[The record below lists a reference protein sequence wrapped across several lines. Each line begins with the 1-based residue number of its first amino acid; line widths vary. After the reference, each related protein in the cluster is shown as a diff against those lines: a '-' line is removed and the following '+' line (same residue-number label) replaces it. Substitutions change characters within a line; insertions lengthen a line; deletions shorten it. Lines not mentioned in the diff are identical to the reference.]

1 VKRSQGGSFSR
12 CSRTGVRNA
21 GVTLMSI
28 SSLEQINWLDAL
40 AVWRRNYDVNLS
52 LWKAEVLP
60 PLLEPTVSI
69 LAFGW
74 GIGSL
79 IAAEV
84 LEIPYLTFVA
94 AGILVVTGL
103 VRAML
108 ECTYGAYFRM
118 VYQSTFDAIL
128 STPIGVESLGAG
140 EILWGASKATFDS
153 LLIMLILFA
162 FGVLHSPMSL
172 FIPLVILLGAT
183 GLASIALAYT
193 ASISSIYQYNYFIAL
208 AFSSLWICG
217 AYFPIDRLPLALQY
231 LSWSLPITSVVN
243 LARGLM
249 TGRLDTW
256 SLIQAFWIV
265 ISSLIFSDLALRRLA
280 KRMYR

>member
-1 VKRSQGGSFSR
+1 MWNCPLRQVDWF
-12 CSRTGVRNA
+12 
-21 GVTLMSI
+21 
-28 SSLEQINWLDAL
+28 DAL
-40 AVWRRNYDVNLS
+40 AVWRRNYDVNLR
-52 LWKAEVLP
+52 LWRAEVFP

-79 IAAEV
+79 IAAEL
-84 LEIPYLTFVA
+84 LEMPYLTFVA
-94 AGILVVTGL
+94 AGILVVTGV
-103 VRAML
+103 VRAIL

-118 VYQSTFDAIL
+118 VYQSTYDAIL

-140 EILWGASKATFDS
+140 EILWGASKAAFDS

-172 FIPLVILLGAT
+172 LIPLVILLGAT
-183 GLASIALAYT
+183 GLASIAFAYT
-193 ASISSIYQYNYFIAL
+193 VSISSIYQYNYFIAL

-217 AYFPIDRLPLALQY
+217 AYFPVDRLPLALQY

-243 LARGLM
+243 LSRNLM
-249 TGRLDTW
+249 TGRLDSW
-256 SLIQAFWIV
+256 SLLQAVWIL
-265 ISSLIFSDLALRRLA
+265 ISSLVFADLALRRLA

>member
-1 VKRSQGGSFSR
+1 MWS
-12 CSRTGVRNA
+12 CSLG
-21 GVTLMSI
+21 
-28 SSLEQINWLDAL
+28 QINGLDAL

-52 LWKAEVLP
+52 LWKAEVFP
-60 PLLEPTVSI
+60 PLVEPTVSI

-79 IAAEV
+79 IAAEL

-140 EILWGASKATFDS
+140 EILWGASKAAFDS

-231 LSWSLPITSVVN
+231 LSWSLPITSVVH
-243 LARGLM
+243 LSRGLM